1 MNVGISHDL
10 TIKSGSTP
18 KTRRCSSWLWAS
30 RHVQNL
36 RTSSVSQRNPH
47 LSDTSII
54 YSPIIPFGLD
64 KKSKPGKPGWWFQ
77 RFWKTY
83 IISDHHFR
91 RSEHQICN
99 HQPEQLFLWQMVADQ
114 IELVQQGWYEVIIL
128 RYVDHQRL
136 AVVGGMGA
144 SLSSRSSRLGVKHQ
158 EPKHSQEG
166 PNDTKKPE
174 LKQRPLAESWVHRN
188 RNSKSWGWSDL
199 KIMAIWCSS
208 FRTCFCVLNKCIYI
222 YIYN

>member
-36 RTSSVSQRNPH
+36 RTSSVSQRNPY

-54 YSPIIPFGLD
+54 YSPIIRFGQD
-64 KKSKPGKPGWWFQ
+64 KKKVNLVNLVGGFNALEKHTSFQ
-77 RFWKTY
+77 I
-83 IISDHHFR
+83 IISVGL
-91 RSEHQICN
+91 SHQICN
-99 HQPEQLFLWQMVADQ
+99 HQPEELFLWQMVADQ

-128 RYVDHQRL
+128 RYVHHQRL
-136 AVVGGMGA
+136 AFVGGMGA

-174 LKQRPLAESWVHRN
+174 LKQRPLAESWMHRN

-208 FRTCFCVLNKCIYI
+208 FRTCFCVLNT
-222 YIYN
+222 